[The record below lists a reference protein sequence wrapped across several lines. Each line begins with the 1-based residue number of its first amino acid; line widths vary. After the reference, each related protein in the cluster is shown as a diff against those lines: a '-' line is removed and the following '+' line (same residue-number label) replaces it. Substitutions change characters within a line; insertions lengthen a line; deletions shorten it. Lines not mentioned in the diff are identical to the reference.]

1 MVTEVQFLL
10 NMLDVMFFTGLTG
23 ALLSGTG
30 VFGMFLCL
38 APRPAVTE

>member
-10 NMLDVMFFTGLTG
+10 NMLDVMSFAGLAG

-30 VFGMFLCL
+30 VFGVFLCR